1 MNRKMT
7 VHRWKSIRYL
17 ISHLKPYRM
26 KMILSILFG
35 IVKEA
40 SIILAAGTVGYT
52 AAELFLKRDIKL
64 CSVLLFLIVCVLLR
78 GVSTYMESYLF
89 HDVAYHTLVDY
100 RINLYDKF
108 VTLCPQILL
117 KNRSGQIA
125 TTLMNDI
132 ERFEWFY
139 GHTVG
144 TMVVVAVTCLSC
156 FAVLLRLNGSLA
168 WIYLLG
174 LAVLMAIPSFKAGKA
189 DEQGLEC
196 RFRLGE
202 ANSVTLEGINGM
214 NEILTLNWRERYR
227 KKNASYMEALTDAQ
241 VRYARRMG
249 IEGSLLRTAS
259 ALAALALN
267 LVGISLVQSGQ
278 LSLEWY
284 AAIGVASWVAFLP
297 MVSLC
302 GMARSFGEVFASSER
317 VTSLMEMEP
326 AIKDTGSVSDVE
338 NLAPEIAFSKVSFQY
353 EEEGPKVLQE
363 VSFAVHPGETVALV
377 GESGAGKTTCTS
389 LLNRLWNVK
398 SGKIEIGGMDIRKL
412 KLDSLRLLI
421 AVVPQDV
428 YLFNS
433 SIRDNLRLGKK
444 EATEEEIKEAAKMAC
459 IHDFIESL
467 PYGYDTVVGERGV
480 QMSGG
485 QRQRIAIA
493 RALLKDAP
501 ILVMDEAVSNLD
513 TKTDQEI
520 QDTIRNLS
528 HKKTIL
534 IVAHR
539 LSTIR
544 EADRLVVLHRGEVVQ
559 EGTHEELIKKEGF
572 YKNLIAA
579 QIKSDPV

>member
-1 MNRKMT
+1 MT

-78 GVSTYMESYLF
+78 GVSTYLESYLF

-100 RINLYDKF
+100 RIHLYDKF

-259 ALAALALN
+259 ALAALVLN

-412 KLDSLRLLI
+412 KLDSLRQLI

>member
-17 ISHLKPYRM
+17 ISHLKPYRFQM
-26 KMILSILFG
+26 VMSILFG
-35 IVKEA
+35 IGKEA
-40 SIILAAGTVGYT
+40 SILLAAGTVGYT
-52 AAELFLKRDIKL
+52 AAELFLKRDVKL
-64 CSVLLFLIVCVLLR
+64 RPVLLFLIVCVLLR
-78 GVSTYMESYLF
+78 GVSTYLESYLF

-100 RINLYDKF
+100 RIHLYDKF

-168 WIYLLG
+168 WIYLFG

-189 DEQGLEC
+189 DKQGLEC

-259 ALAALALN
+259 ALAALVLN

-412 KLDSLRLLI
+412 KLDSLRQLI

>member
-412 KLDSLRLLI
+412 KLDSLRQLI

>member
-78 GVSTYMESYLF
+78 GVSTYLESYLF

-100 RINLYDKF
+100 RIHLYDKF

-259 ALAALALN
+259 ALAALVLN

-412 KLDSLRLLI
+412 KLDSLRQLI

-428 YLFNS
+428 YFFNS

>member
-78 GVSTYMESYLF
+78 GVSTYLESYLF

-100 RINLYDKF
+100 RIHLYDKF

-259 ALAALALN
+259 ALAALVLN

-412 KLDSLRLLI
+412 KLDSLRQLI

>member
-1 MNRKMT
+1 
-7 VHRWKSIRYL
+7 
-17 ISHLKPYRM
+17 
-26 KMILSILFG
+26 
-35 IVKEA
+35 
-40 SIILAAGTVGYT
+40 
-52 AAELFLKRDIKL
+52 
-64 CSVLLFLIVCVLLR
+64 
-78 GVSTYMESYLF
+78 
-89 HDVAYHTLVDY
+89 
-100 RINLYDKF
+100 
-108 VTLCPQILL
+108 
-117 KNRSGQIA
+117 
-125 TTLMNDI
+125 
-132 ERFEWFY
+132 
-139 GHTVG
+139 
-144 TMVVVAVTCLSC
+144 
-156 FAVLLRLNGSLA
+156 
-168 WIYLLG
+168 
-174 LAVLMAIPSFKAGKA
+174 
-189 DEQGLEC
+189 
-196 RFRLGE
+196 
-202 ANSVTLEGINGM
+202 
-214 NEILTLNWRERYR
+214 
-227 KKNASYMEALTDAQ
+227 
-241 VRYARRMG
+241 
-249 IEGSLLRTAS
+249 
-259 ALAALALN
+259 
-267 LVGISLVQSGQ
+267 
-278 LSLEWY
+278 
-284 AAIGVASWVAFLP
+284 
-297 MVSLC
+297 
-302 GMARSFGEVFASSER
+302 
-317 VTSLMEMEP
+317 MEMEP

-412 KLDSLRLLI
+412 KLDSLRQLI

-485 QRQRIAIA
+485 QRQRIEIA
-493 RALLKDAP
+493 ALFKGCTDSGD
-501 ILVMDEAVSNLD
+501 DEAVSNLD

-520 QDTIRNLS
+520 QDTICNLS

-572 YKNLIAA
+572 YKT
-579 QIKSDPV
+579 

>member
-78 GVSTYMESYLF
+78 GVSTYLESYLF

-100 RINLYDKF
+100 RIHLYDKF

-259 ALAALALN
+259 ALAALVLN

-326 AIKDTGSVSDVE
+326 AIKDTGSVLDVE
-338 NLAPEIAFSKVSFQY
+338 NLDPEIAFSKVSFQY

-412 KLDSLRLLI
+412 KLDSLRQLI

>member
-1 MNRKMT
+1 MT